1 MSKGK
6 KKGAKPQKNDIK
18 KTEKI
23 EELENEEAVVS
34 EEIEETEVSDKAD
47 EDMIEVETE
56 VSEDEVSEEEEIKDK
71 KKPVEKKSS
80 SDSAE
85 KQKWDKLSFAEKCK
99 KDPVIPVSIILAFVM
114 IVVAVIYFML
124 PNSKSPSM
132 GITLDEFRSRYDSAE
147 VATQLYANGMDI
159 GINYT
164 NYVDRTVT
172 PSILGEKET
181 FTVDSKYVDYFTGDA
196 SLILDAGLEGAT
208 RKNDSELAYI
218 RVYVEYDFDPVWMIF
233 ANTLQA
239 LYPELSKFDALDIA
253 IHTMNDFNGD
263 GLYTCRGDIAFRLI
277 PVKQVVDGAEK
288 TYIVIEA
295 VPKDAIDASQIGNTL
310 EITANTSAVSEETTS
325 MPETVT

>member
-6 KKGAKPQKNDIK
+6 KKGVKPEQKDIK
-18 KTEKI
+18 KSEDI
-23 EELENEEAVVS
+23 
-34 EEIEETEVSDKAD
+34 EEIEE
-47 EDMIEVETE
+47 IEEIESEETE
-56 VSEDEVSEEEEIKDK
+56 VFEDVEVVSEDNEESEETFEEADESNEEEKLSEK
-71 KKPVEKKSS
+71 KKPASKETVV
-80 SDSAE
+80 SAE
-85 KQKWDKLSFAEKCK
+85 KQEWEKLTLVERCK
-99 KDPVIPVSIILAFVM
+99 KDPVIPVMVILAFVAV
-114 IVVAVIYFML
+114 IVAVIYFML

-132 GITLDEFRSRYDSAE
+132 GITLDEFRTRYDNAE

-159 GINYT
+159 GINYV
-164 NYVDRTVT
+164 NYVDHSAT

-181 FTVDSKYVDYFTGDA
+181 YTVDSSYVDYFNGDA

-208 RKNDSELAYI
+208 RKSDNELAYI

-239 LYPELSKFDALDIA
+239 LYPDLTKFDALDIA
-253 IHTMNDFNGD
+253 IHAMNDYNGD
-263 GLYTCRGDIAFRLI
+263 NLYICRGDIAFRLI

-295 VPKDAIDASQIGNTL
+295 VPKNSISESQIGSTL
-310 EITANTSAVSEETTS
+310 EITPATSAVSEETTS

>member
-6 KKGAKPQKNDIK
+6 KKGVKPEKKDIK
-18 KTEKI
+18 K
-23 EELENEEAVVS
+23 S
-34 EEIEETEVSDKAD
+34 EEIEEIESEEVEVS
-47 EDMIEVETE
+47 E
-56 VSEDEVSEEEEIKDK
+56 VSEDVEASEEEAEAVTDESFEEEDESEEEEKPVK
-71 KKPVEKKSS
+71 EKKPVEKKAVAVSP
-80 SDSAE
+80 E
-85 KQKWDKLSFAEKCK
+85 KQEWEKLSFAERCK
-99 KDPVIPVSIILAFVM
+99 RDPVIPVMVILAFVA

-132 GITLDEFRSRYDSAE
+132 GFTLDEFRTRYDNAD

-159 GINYT
+159 GINYV
-164 NYVDRTVT
+164 NYVDRSTT
-172 PSILGEKET
+172 PSILAEKET
-181 FTVDSKYVDYFTGDA
+181 FTVDSSYVDYFNGDA

-208 RKNDSELAYI
+208 RKTDNEVAYI

-253 IHTMNDFNGD
+253 IHAMNDYKGD
-263 GLYTCRGDIAFRLI
+263 NLYTCRGDIAFRLI
-277 PVKQVVDGAEK
+277 PVKKTVDGVEK

-295 VPKDAIDASQIGNTL
+295 VPKNSINESMIGSTL
-310 EITANTSAVSEETTS
+310 EVTASTSAVSEETTS